1 MAVSV
6 DTVRNIAAPIVSA
19 AKLDLEDITVDR
31 VGRRDK
37 VCVIVDADGGVDL
50 DVIAKVSGDIS
61 TALDG
66 EPQIEDAP
74 FVLEVT
80 SPGVDR
86 PLTEAR
92 HWRRAHDRL
101 VVVDMTDGRTV
112 KGRVVSSDDRSA
124 TVAVSGEMQQ
134 IPYDDVSKAV
144 VEVEFDRKKD
154 T

>member
-19 AKLDLEDITVDR
+19 AKLDLEDVTVDR

-50 DVIAKVSGDIS
+50 DLIAKVSGDIS
-61 TALDG
+61 AALDG

-92 HWRRAHDRL
+92 HWCRAHDRL

-112 KGRVVSSDDRSA
+112 KGRVVSSDNRSA

-134 IPYDDVSKAV
+134 VPYDDVSKAV